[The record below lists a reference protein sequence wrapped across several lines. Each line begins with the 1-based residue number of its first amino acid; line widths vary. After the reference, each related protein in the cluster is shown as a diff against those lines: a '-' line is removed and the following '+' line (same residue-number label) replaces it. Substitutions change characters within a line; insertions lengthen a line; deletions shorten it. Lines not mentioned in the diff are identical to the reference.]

1 MRLAEQVP
9 DTISRFDS
17 KVLFLLGLPPHFRSI
32 HPGDP
37 YGNVFPKQRVK
48 AGTIKAAGVPVIA
61 GAEGSSLV
69 ATSPTPQEKS
79 KNRVRGRLSVGDV
92 EVENLGGKVPLGPTS
107 EFLLGYGRSDVPID
121 NSIQPD
127 EILGRQALQL
137 VVHNPRCCGEFTA
150 LGRGWGTGGGGHR

>member
-9 DTISRFDS
+9 DTISHFDS
-17 KVLFLLGLPPHFRSI
+17 KVLFLLALSPHVRSI
-32 HPGDP
+32 HLGDP

-48 AGTIKAAGVPVIA
+48 AGNIKAAGVPVIA

-79 KNRVRGRLSVGDV
+79 KDQVGGRLSVGARL
-92 EVENLGGKVPLGPTS
+92 EVESLGARVPLGPTS
-107 EFLLGYGRSDVPID
+107 DFLLGYGRPDVPID

-137 VVHNPRCCGEFTA
+137 IVHNPRCRGEVTVA
-150 LGRGWGTGGGGHR
+150 IIPY